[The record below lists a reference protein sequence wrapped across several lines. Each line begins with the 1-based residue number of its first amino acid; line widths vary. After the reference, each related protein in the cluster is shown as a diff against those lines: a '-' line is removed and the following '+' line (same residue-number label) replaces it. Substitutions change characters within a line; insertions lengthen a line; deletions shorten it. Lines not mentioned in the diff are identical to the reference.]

1 METIMNSPISD
12 LEMCCLVFALW
23 LGFFSPESRAV
34 EQDKVQ
40 HFAGSA
46 AMAAAATA
54 ALEGRTAHPIIYGV
68 ASSFA
73 VGIAKEAY
81 DKAHPKNHTASG
93 ADLAADLL
101 GATVGAWAGHGLYVQ
116 AGRGNVALGISKDF

>member
-1 METIMNSPISD
+1 MEPIMKNIDRASLLAIG
-12 LEMCCLVFALW
+12 LAALYLTCCTNAQ
-23 LGFFSPESRAV
+23 AV
-34 EQDKVQ
+34 EQDKTQ
-40 HFAGSA
+40 HFAISA

-54 ALEGRTAHPIIYGV
+54 ALEGRTAHPIIYGI